1 MKPFITGFV
10 ALIFTAFWVQI
21 ALALPADTLRVCDD
35 LARPLISSEK
45 SVACSGQPVVLRAT
59 GCGGTVVWSNKQTGF
74 GLTVYPTKTTSYSAY
89 CQKDNCKSPDAQPY
103 TVVVNTPRTPIINA
117 SSKAICYGQ
126 WATLTMTGCPGQAI
140 WSDGSLGSEITVS
153 PQNTTK
159 YTATCR
165 VEGCVSCFAEDIII
179 TVLGAALAINVS
191 EQVVCAGEAVSLSA
205 AGSCAGQIKWSDGAT
220 DQQRV
225 VRPEATTTYSVSCQH
240 ERCAAVTS
248 STTVQVALPA
258 RPALVTLRSSICRGE
273 RVALSA
279 TNCAG
284 TVKWSDGSV
293 GTMITAQ
300 PQTTTTYTAFCER
313 GNCRSLDA
321 APIVVAVAGEAPAK
335 PVVLAEMSNKCP
347 FTTVDLS
354 AALQYRPAG
363 VTFEARQ
370 AASPTAPLVQNVG
383 AVSLGET
390 YYIFA
395 KNALGCQ
402 SEPATVKVALAPCSE
417 SVPVCMNNP
426 AEVAILKAEKTIAG
440 NYALTGKWGGS
451 ATRATWS
458 SNGTGVFS
466 HTELASVV
474 YMPSEA
480 DRKAGSVTVAL
491 TTNDPDST
499 GPCAAMLTAVALK
512 TALIAQP
519 KEMIGLS
526 KSVNS
531 WVRLGNNK
539 FEIEYWLKVVNLGNN
554 GLTKIQLR
562 DTLDST
568 FKNGAVI
575 VGKPKIVVF
584 NDKQEMVAKG
594 WATDTAFTGQA
605 GNYGLTVAESTELGV
620 GETRIVS
627 IKVQIDVGNAQD
639 SVFYNTAH
647 AMALDINGNLCGDIS
662 ADGKLAD
669 LNGNGD
675 PSDDSSPTPVALQSL
690 VKDRELFVPEGFSPN
705 GDGINDMLAIQKPA
719 GLRVRIAI
727 YNRWGGLIYQS
738 EDYKND
744 WNGTATNR
752 ANETIPVGTY
762 FSVLKT
768 SDGREFSKFLTVSR

>member
-1 MKPFITGFV
+1 MKLIITRLFVLLFI
-10 ALIFTAFWVQI
+10 AFLGQT
-21 ALALPADTLRVCDD
+21 ALAFPIDSLRVCDD
-35 LARPLISSEK
+35 LPKPVVSSEK

-59 GCGGTVVWSNKQTGF
+59 GCDGTVVWSNKKTGF
-74 GLTVYPTKTTSYSAY
+74 NITVYPTKTTSYSAH
-89 CQKDNCKSPDAQPY
+89 CQKDNCKSIDSEPY

-117 SSKAICYGQ
+117 SSKEICHGQ
-126 WATLTMTGCPGQAI
+126 SATLTMAGCPGQAI
-140 WSDGSLGSEITVS
+140 WSDGSLGNEIVVT
-153 PQNTTK
+153 PQTTTK

-179 TVLGAALAINVS
+179 KVLGAPLAINVS

-205 AGSCAGQIKWSDGAT
+205 AGSCAGQIKWGDGAT

-225 VRPEATTTYSVSCQH
+225 VRPEATTTYSVSCQS
-240 ERCAAVTS
+240 ERCTAVVS
-248 STTVQVALPA
+248 STTIQVALPA
-258 RPALVTLRSSICRGE
+258 RPALVALRGSICRGE

-293 GTMITAQ
+293 GAMITVQ

-313 GNCRSLDA
+313 GGCRSLDA
-321 APIVVAVAGEAPAK
+321 APVVVAVVGDAPAK
-335 PVVLAEMSNKCP
+335 PVVLSEISNKCP
-347 FTTVDLS
+347 FIVVDLS
-354 AALQYRPAG
+354 AALQLRPAG
-363 VTFEARQ
+363 ITFEARQ
-370 AASPTAPLVQNVG
+370 AAAPDAPLVENIG

-395 KNALGCQ
+395 KNELGCQ
-402 SEPATVKVALAPCSE
+402 SEPAAVKVLITPCRQA
-417 SVPVCMNNP
+417 VPVCMNNP
-426 AEVAILKAEKTIAG
+426 AEVAILKAEKTNAG
-440 NYALTGKWGGS
+440 SYALVGKWGGS
-451 ATRATWS
+451 ATKAIWS

-466 HTELASVV
+466 QTDLASVT
-474 YMPSEA
+474 YTPSEA
-480 DRKAGSVTVAL
+480 DQKAGSVTVAL

-499 GPCAAMLTAVALK
+499 GPCTATLTTVVLK
-512 TALIAQP
+512 TELITKP

-526 KSVNS
+526 KAVNA
-531 WVRLGNNK
+531 WTRLEGNK
-539 FEIEYWLKVVNLGNN
+539 FEIEYWIKVFNLGSNI
-554 GLTKIQLR
+554 LKKVQLR
-562 DTLDST
+562 DTLDKT

-575 VGKPKIVVF
+575 VGKPKVGVFDANQAIVTK
-584 NDKQEMVAKG
+584 N
-594 WATDTAFTGQA
+594 WAIDTAFTGQA
-605 GNYGLTVAESTELGV
+605 GNYELTVAENTELSA

-627 IKVQIDVGNAQD
+627 IKVKIDVTNAQD
-639 SVFYNTAH
+639 SVFYNTAY
-647 AMALDINGNLCGDIS
+647 ATALDINGNLCRDVS

-675 PSDDSSPTPVALQSL
+675 PTDDSTATPVALQSL
-690 VKDRELFVPEGFSPN
+690 GKDRDLFVPEGFSPN
-705 GDGINDMLAIQKPA
+705 GDGINDVLAIQKPA
-719 GLRVRIAI
+719 GLRLSITI

-744 WNGTATNR
+744 WNGNATNR